1 MADEDEVTVEDVTE
15 VIDADDEVDE
25 GEDLKLTLTLTWK
38 EGPEYFASEL
48 PGLKSRAEEMAEYLT
63 ESFSDNPSDLSG
75 LLEEHE
81 GSYDVKVE
89 PLPEGE
95 I

>member
-1 MADEDEVTVEDVTE
+1 MADDDEVTE
-15 VIDADDEVDE
+15 VVDFDDDEVEVEDE
-25 GEDLKLTLTLTWK
+25 GEDLKLTVTLTWK
-38 EGPEYFASEL
+38 EEPGRYDL
-48 PGLKSRAEEMAEYLT
+48 PGVKSRAEEMSDYLN
-63 ESFSDNPSDLSG
+63 ESFPDNVDDLGG
-75 LLEEHE
+75 LLSEYA

>member
-1 MADEDEVTVEDVTE
+1 MALEHGDSEESK
-15 VIDADDEVDE
+15 DE
-25 GEDLKLTLTLTWK
+25 GEDLKMTITLTWK
-38 EGPEYFASEL
+38 EEPGSYDL
-48 PGLKSRAEEMAEYLT
+48 PGEKSRAEEMSDYLND
-63 ESFSDNPSDLSG
+63 SFPENVDDLCG
-75 LLEEHE
+75 LLSDYA